1 MEFADRIQVMP
12 HLLMR
17 SLQNCSGLQSLLD
30 CALARGLELTG
41 TTLGNLQLMNW
52 HDHNL
57 IIAAQRGFDD
67 KFLDFFRC
75 VSPKSGSA
83 CARAVRQR
91 CAIVIEDVF
100 ADHEFAPYRMIALEA
115 GFRAVQ
121 STPLISSSGAF
132 VGVLS
137 THFSNSHKPT
147 ELDKQA
153 MAAVAGVTA
162 NAIIRQRAIGTTA
175 NVSANDCEEGL
186 EKAFQ
191 QIIQARE
198 AVERSYELLRQIG
211 RKHCY

>member
-1 MEFADRIQVMP
+1 MP
-12 HLLMR
+12 LLLMR
-17 SLQNCSGLQSLLD
+17 SLQNCSELQSLLE

-41 TTLGNLQLMNW
+41 TTMGNLQLMNW
-52 HDHNL
+52 HDNTL
-57 IIAAQRGFDD
+57 TIAAQHGFHD

-100 ADHEFAPYRMIALEA
+100 ADDEFAPYRMIALEA

-132 VGVLS
+132 VGILS
-137 THFSNSHKPT
+137 THFSNSHRPT

-162 NAIIRQRAIGTTA
+162 NAIIRQRAT
-175 NVSANDCEEGL
+175 VSVNDCEEGL

-191 QIIQARE
+191 QIIRARE